1 MKSFDKSLLM
11 RLFKDS
17 FRKQIRNYS
26 FAIVSMILVAVTTA
40 ASAWIM
46 RDIVNE
52 MIISKDL
59 QKVLSIAAMVFFIF
73 TIKGAA
79 AYMQAYYMSKAGNR
93 IIAEKQ
99 QELYSHILAQDATY
113 FQKHQS
119 SDLLTRITYNAQA
132 ARNVVEILVASFVR
146 DALTLLGL
154 VAVMVIQQPF
164 LALGAMAFGPIALFG
179 IRILVKKARHYMKL
193 ELSSLS
199 QLMHIVQETTRGIRV
214 VKSFALE
221 PMLKGRMDK
230 AVRDIEKQSN
240 RMARLEAATSPIME
254 TLAGIAIAG
263 MLALSGVLVL
273 RYGQTPG
280 ELMSFITALL
290 LAYEPAKRL
299 ARMRVT
305 LEGGMVGVRG
315 LFELLDHPIALKEK
329 PDAVPLAVSKGAI
342 AIDNLSFSYVAG
354 TPVLNGLYAKFL
366 PGKMTAIVGPSG
378 SGKSTIINLIMR
390 LFDPDNGSI
399 RIDGQDLRDVTF
411 ATLRDAIAYVGQDT
425 FLFTGTVRDNIAL
438 GRQTASEEE
447 IIAAAKAANAHEFI
461 LSLAEGYNTQVG
473 DAGGHVSG
481 GQRQRITIARA
492 ILRDAPILILDEPT
506 SSLDSESELAI
517 AEALERLS
525 KGRTTIIIAHRLS
538 TISRADDVKVLEHG
552 RLVEEGSPRDLFEKK
567 GRFEQLFASQAL
579 QLV

>member
-1 MKSFDKSLLM
+1 MKTFDKSLLM
-11 RLFKDS
+11 RLFRDS
-17 FRKQIRNYS
+17 FRKQIKNYS
-26 FAIVSMILVAVTTA
+26 FAIVSMVLVAATTA

-59 QKVLSIAAMVFFIF
+59 AKVLWISALVFFIF
-73 TIKGAA
+73 AIKGVST
-79 AYMQAYYMSKAGNR
+79 YTQTYFMSKAGNR

-99 QELYSHILAQDATY
+99 QELYDHILAQDATY
-113 FQKHQS
+113 FQKNQS

-132 ARNVVEILVASFVR
+132 ARTVVEILVASFVR

-154 VAVMVIQQPF
+154 VSVMIIQQPI
-164 LALGAMAFGPIALFG
+164 LAFGALAFGPIALFG
-179 IRILVKKARHYMKL
+179 IRILIKKARYYMQL
-193 ELSSLS
+193 ELSSLG

-299 ARMRVT
+299 ARMRIT

-329 PDAVPLAVSKGAI
+329 PDAVPLAVAKGAI
-342 AIDNLSFSYVAG
+342 ALDNLSFSYVEG
-354 TPVLNGLYAKFL
+354 TPVLNALTANFK
-366 PGKMTAIVGPSG
+366 PGEMTAIVGPSG
-378 SGKSTIINLIMR
+378 SGKSTIINLVMR
-390 LFDPDNGSI
+390 LFDPDKGSI

-411 ATLRDAIAYVGQDT
+411 GTLREAIAYVGQDT

-438 GRQTASEEE
+438 GKQGASEEE

-461 LSLAEGYNTQVG
+461 LALSDGYNTQVG
-473 DAGGHVSG
+473 DAGGNVSG

-552 RLVEEGSPRDLFEKK
+552 RLVEEGSPRELFEKK

>member
-1 MKSFDKSLLM
+1 MKTFDKSLLM
-11 RLFKDS
+11 RLFRDS
-17 FRKQIRNYS
+17 FRKQIKNYS
-26 FAIVSMILVAVTTA
+26 YAIVSMILVAATTA

-59 QKVLSIAAMVFFIF
+59 AKVLWISGLVFVIF
-73 TIKGAA
+73 AIKGVST
-79 AYMQAYYMSKAGNR
+79 YTQTFFMSKAGNR

-99 QELYSHILAQDATY
+99 QELYDHILAQDATY
-113 FQKHQS
+113 FQKNQS

-132 ARNVVEILVASFVR
+132 SRTVVEILVASFVR

-154 VAVMVIQQPF
+154 VSVMIIQQPL
-164 LALGAMAFGPIALFG
+164 LAFGALAFGPLALFG
-179 IRILVKKARHYMKL
+179 IRILIKKARYYMQL
-193 ELSSLS
+193 ELSSLG

-254 TLAGIAIAG
+254 TLAGIAISG

-299 ARMRVT
+299 ARMRIT

-315 LFELLDHPIALKEK
+315 LFELLDHPIALKER

-342 AIDNLSFSYVAG
+342 ALDRLSFSYVEG
-354 TPVLNGLYAKFL
+354 TPVLNALTVKFK

-378 SGKSTIINLIMR
+378 KSTIINLVMR
-390 LFDPDNGSI
+390 LFDPDEGGI
-399 RIDGQDLRDVTF
+399 TIDGQDLRDVTF
-411 ATLRDAIAYVGQDT
+411 ATLREAIAYVGQDT

-438 GRQTASEEE
+438 GRQSASEEE
-447 IIAAAKAANAHEFI
+447 IIAAAKAANAHNFI
-461 LSLAEGYNTQVG
+461 LSLSDGYNTQVG
-473 DAGGHVSG
+473 DAGGNVSG

-552 RLVEEGSPRDLFEKK
+552 RLVEEGSPRELFEKK

>member
-73 TIKGAA
+73 TIKGVA

-154 VAVMVIQQPF
+154 VSVMVIQQPF

-273 RYGQTPG
+273 KYGQTPG

-342 AIDNLSFSYVAG
+342 AIDNLSFSYIAG
-354 TPVLNGLYAKFL
+354 TPVLNGLSATFL

-438 GRQTASEEE
+438 GRQAASEEE
-447 IIAAAKAANAHEFI
+447 IIDAAKAANAHEFI
-461 LSLAEGYNTQVG
+461 LSLADGYNTQVG
-473 DAGGHVSG
+473 DAGGNVSG

-552 RLVEEGSPRDLFEKK
+552 RLVEEGSPRDLFDKK

>member
-1 MKSFDKSLLM
+1 MKSFDKSLLV
-11 RLFKDS
+11 RLLKDS

-26 FAIVSMILVAVTTA
+26 FAIVSMVLVALTTA

-59 QKVLSIAAMVFFIF
+59 TRVLMISALVFFIF
-73 TIKGAA
+73 TIKGVS
-79 AYMQAYYMSKAGNR
+79 AYAQAYYMSKAGNR

-99 QELYSHILAQDATY
+99 QEIYSHILAQDATY
-113 FQKHQS
+113 FQKQKS
-119 SDLLTRITYNAQA
+119 SDLLTRITHNAQS
-132 ARNVVEILVASFVR
+132 ARSVVEILVSSFVR
-146 DALTLLGL
+146 DSLTLFGL
-154 VAVMVIQQPF
+154 VAVMVIQQPL
-164 LALGAMAFGPIALFG
+164 LALGALAFGPIALFG
-179 IRILVKKARHYMKL
+179 IRILIKKARHYMKL
-193 ELSSLS
+193 ELSSVG

-221 PMLKGRMDK
+221 PMLKGRMDQ

-315 LFELLDHPIALKEK
+315 LFELLDHPIALTEK
-329 PDAVPLAVSKGAI
+329 PDAVALSVSKGGI
-342 AIDNLSFSYVAG
+342 SIDNVDFSYVKG
-354 TPVLNGLYAKFL
+354 TPVLNGLSATFR

-378 SGKSTIINLIMR
+378 SGKSTIINLMMR
-390 LFDPDNGSI
+390 LFDPEAGAI

-411 ATLRDAIAYVGQDT
+411 ASLREAIAYVGQDT
-425 FLFTGTVRDNIAL
+425 FLFTGTVRENIAL
-438 GRQTASEEE
+438 GRQSASEEE
-447 IIAAAKAANAHEFI
+447 IIDAAKAANAHDFI
-461 LSLAEGYNTQVG
+461 LSLPEGYDTQVG
-473 DAGGHVSG
+473 DAGGNVSG

-517 AEALERLS
+517 AEALDRLS

-552 RLVEEGSPRDLFEKK
+552 RLVEEGSPRDLFERK
-567 GRFEQLFASQAL
+567 GRFEQLFSSQAL

>member
-1 MKSFDKSLLM
+1 MKTFDKSLVM
-11 RLFKDS
+11 RLFRDS
-17 FRKQIRNYS
+17 FRKQIKNYS
-26 FAIVSMILVAVTTA
+26 FAIISMILVAATTA

-59 QKVLSIAAMVFFIF
+59 AKVLWISALVFFIF
-73 TIKGAA
+73 AIKGIST
-79 AYMQAYYMSKAGNR
+79 YTQTYFMSKAGNR

-113 FQKHQS
+113 FQKNQS
-119 SDLLTRITYNAQA
+119 SDLLTRITYNAQS
-132 ARNVVEILVASFVR
+132 ARLVVEILVASFVR

-154 VAVMVIQQPF
+154 VAVMIIQQPL
-164 LALGAMAFGPIALFG
+164 LAFGALAFGPIALFG
-179 IRILVKKARHYMKL
+179 IRILIKKARHYMTL
-193 ELSSLS
+193 ELSSLA

-254 TLAGIAIAG
+254 TLAGVAIAG

-299 ARMRVT
+299 ARMRIT

-315 LFELLDHPIALKEK
+315 LFELLDHPIALQEK
-329 PDAVPLAVSKGAI
+329 PDAVALDVSKGAI
-342 AIDNLSFSYVAG
+342 TLDKVSFAYIEG
-354 TPVLNGLYAKFL
+354 TPVLDRLSVSFK
-366 PGKMTAIVGPSG
+366 PGRMTAIVGPSG
-378 SGKSTIINLIMR
+378 SGKSTIINLVMR
-390 LFDPDNGSI
+390 LFDPDQGSI
-399 RIDGQDLRDVTF
+399 RIDGQDLRDTTF
-411 ATLRDAIAYVGQDT
+411 ASLREAIAYVGQDT

-438 GRQTASEEE
+438 GRQGASEDD
-447 IIAAAKAANAHEFI
+447 IISAAKAANAHEFI
-461 LSLAEGYNTQVG
+461 LSLSDGYDTQVG
-473 DAGGHVSG
+473 DAGGNVSG

-552 RLVEEGSPRDLFEKK
+552 RLVEQGSPRDLFEKK

>member
-1 MKSFDKSLLM
+1 MKTFDKNLLM
-11 RLFKDS
+11 RLFRDS

-26 FAIVSMILVAVTTA
+26 FAIVSMVLVAATTS

-59 QKVLSIAAMVFFIF
+59 AKVLWISALVFFIF
-73 TIKGAA
+73 AIKGVSTYAQT
-79 AYMQAYYMSKAGNR
+79 YFTSKAGNR

-99 QELYSHILAQDATY
+99 QELYDHILAQDATY
-113 FQKHQS
+113 FQKNQS

-132 ARNVVEILVASFVR
+132 ARTVVEILVASFVR

-154 VAVMVIQQPF
+154 VSVMIIQQPI
-164 LALGAMAFGPIALFG
+164 LASGALAFGPIALFG
-179 IRILVKKARHYMKL
+179 IRILIKKARHYMQL

-254 TLAGIAIAG
+254 TLAGIAISG

-299 ARMRVT
+299 ARMRIT

-329 PDAVPLAVSKGAI
+329 PDAVPLSISKGAI
-342 AIDNLSFSYVAG
+342 SIDKLSFSYVEG
-354 TPVLNGLYAKFL
+354 TPVLNGLTAKFKA
-366 PGKMTAIVGPSG
+366 GKMTAIVGPSG

-390 LFDPDNGSI
+390 LFDPDKGSI
-399 RIDGQDLRDVTF
+399 RMDGQDLRDVTF
-411 ATLRDAIAYVGQDT
+411 ATLREAIAYVGQDT

-438 GRQTASEEE
+438 GKQDASEEE

-461 LSLAEGYNTQVG
+461 LGLADGYNTQVG

-492 ILRDAPILILDEPT
+492 ILRNAPILILDEPT

-517 AEALERLS
+517 AEALELLS

>member
-26 FAIVSMILVAVTTA
+26 FAIISMILVAGTTA

-59 QKVLSIAAMVFFIF
+59 EKVLSIAAMVFFIF
-73 TIKGAA
+73 AIKGVS

-119 SDLLTRITYNAQA
+119 SDLLTRITYNAQS
-132 ARNVVEILVASFVR
+132 ARSVVEILVASFVR

-164 LALGAMAFGPIALFG
+164 LALGALTSGPIALFG
-179 IRILVKKARHYMKL
+179 IRILIKKARYYMQL

-329 PDAVPLAVSKGAI
+329 PDAVPLSVSKGAI
-342 AIDNLSFSYVAG
+342 SINNLSFSYVEG
-354 TPVLNGLYAKFL
+354 TPVLNGLTASFK

-378 SGKSTIINLIMR
+378 SGKSTIINLVMR
-390 LFDPDNGSI
+390 LFDPDTGSI

-411 ATLRDAIAYVGQDT
+411 ATLREAIAYVGQDT

-438 GRQTASEEE
+438 GKQGASEEE

-461 LSLAEGYNTQVG
+461 LSLSDGYNTQVG

-517 AEALERLS
+517 AEALELLS

-567 GRFEQLFASQAL
+567 GRFEQLFATQAL
-579 QLV
+579 QLL

>member
-1 MKSFDKSLLM
+1 MKNFDKSLLM

-26 FAIVSMILVAVTTA
+26 FAIVSMILVAGTTA

-59 QKVLSIAAMVFFIF
+59 AKVLSIAAMVFFIF
-73 TIKGAA
+73 TIKGVS

-119 SDLLTRITYNAQA
+119 SDLLTRITYNAQS
-132 ARNVVEILVASFVR
+132 ARSVVEILVASFVR

-164 LALGAMAFGPIALFG
+164 LALGALAFGPIALFG
-179 IRILVKKARHYMKL
+179 IRILIKKARHYMQL
-193 ELSSLS
+193 ELSSLG

-299 ARMRVT
+299 ARMRIT

-315 LFELLDHPIALKEK
+315 LFELLDHPIALTEK
-329 PDAVPLAVSKGAI
+329 PDAVPLTVPKGGI
-342 AIDNLSFSYVAG
+342 AIDNLSFSYVEG
-354 TPVLNGLYAKFL
+354 TPVLKGLSASFK

-390 LFDPDNGSI
+390 LFDPDQGSI

-447 IIAAAKAANAHEFI
+447 IIDASKAANAHEFI
-461 LSLAEGYNTQVG
+461 LGLADGYNTQVG
-473 DAGGHVSG
+473 DAGGNVSG

-517 AEALERLS
+517 AEALDRLS

-567 GRFEQLFASQAL
+567 GRFEQLFATQAL

>member
-146 DALTLLGL
+146 DSLTLIGL

-164 LALGAMAFGPIALFG
+164 LALGALAFGPIALFG
-179 IRILVKKARHYMKL
+179 VRILVKKARHYMKL
-193 ELSSLS
+193 ELSSLG

-315 LFELLDHPIALKEK
+315 LFELLDHPIALQEK
-329 PDAVPLAVSKGAI
+329 PDAVPLKVTKGAI
-342 AIDNLSFSYVAG
+342 AVDNLSFSYVAG
-354 TPVLNGLYAKFL
+354 TPVLNSLTASFK

-378 SGKSTIINLIMR
+378 SGKSTIINLVMR

-411 ATLRDAIAYVGQDT
+411 ATLREAIAYVGQDT

-461 LSLAEGYNTQVG
+461 LSLAEGYDTQVG
-473 DAGGHVSG
+473 DGGGNVSG

>member
-26 FAIVSMILVAVTTA
+26 FAIISMVLVAVTTA

-59 QKVLSIAAMVFFIF
+59 AKVLSISAMVFFIF
-73 TIKGAA
+73 AIKGVS
-79 AYMQAYYMSKAGNR
+79 AYTQVYYMSKAGNR

-99 QELYSHILAQDATY
+99 QELYSHILAQDANY

-119 SDLLTRITYNAQA
+119 SDLLTRITYNAQS
-132 ARNVVEILVASFVR
+132 ARSVVEILVASFVR

-164 LALGAMAFGPIALFG
+164 LALAALAFGPLALFG
-179 IRILVKKARHYMKL
+179 VRILIKKARHYMQL
-193 ELSSLS
+193 ELTSLG

-305 LEGGMVGVRG
+305 LEGAMVGVRG
-315 LFELLDHPIALKEK
+315 LFELLDHPIALQEK
-329 PDAVPLAVSKGAI
+329 PDAVPLTVTKGAI

-354 TPVLNGLYAKFL
+354 TPVLNSLTASFK

-378 SGKSTIINLIMR
+378 SGKSTIINLVMR

-411 ATLRDAIAYVGQDT
+411 GTLREAIAYVGQDT
-425 FLFTGTVRDNIAL
+425 FLFTGTVSRCPA
-438 GRQTASEEE
+438 RMTRSARPR
-447 IIAAAKAANAHEFI
+447 F
-461 LSLAEGYNTQVG
+461 V
-473 DAGGHVSG
+473 
-481 GQRQRITIARA
+481 RA
-492 ILRDAPILILDEPT
+492 ITVSP
-506 SSLDSESELAI
+506 S
-517 AEALERLS
+517 
-525 KGRTTIIIAHRLS
+525 RTT
-538 TISRADDVKVLEHG
+538 SR
-552 RLVEEGSPRDLFEKK
+552 
-567 GRFEQLFASQAL
+567 
-579 QLV
+579 